1 MCLPREDKR
10 ETRTPSQVTDIPL
23 VVHRIEAIHGHTHI
37 LQQKHTIV
45 ASRGGCRGTHP
56 TRCKTPVL
64 GRNPTNQP
72 SDPHTR
78 APPPTPCMRPRT
90 RAPRWVRAM
99 TGHRPPTMVFGCA
112 VHGGDTHVGLLFL
125 VSAEKRC
132 NLFGLVAEGPCL
144 RSGMLNHQFLHCK
157 VLIGKWY
164 IFFFGGAVAAV
175 PICHSSMKNL

>member
-1 MCLPREDKR
+1 MAVCGIGLPREDKR
-10 ETRTPSQVTDIPL
+10 GTHTPSQVTDIPPISL
-23 VVHRIEAIHGHTHI
+23 MIEAIHGHTHI

-64 GRNPTNQP
+64 GRNSTNKP

-78 APPPTPCMRPRT
+78 APPPTPCLGPRT

-99 TGHRPPTMVFGCA
+99 PGHRPPTMAFGCV

-125 VSAEKRC
+125 SLCRKKVQPFWPSGGGPYDERMTPPWLGSLQHAARREKSMQ
-132 NLFGLVAEGPCL
+132 GHH
-144 RSGMLNHQFLHCK
+144 NH
-157 VLIGKWY
+157 V
-164 IFFFGGAVAAV
+164 
-175 PICHSSMKNL
+175 